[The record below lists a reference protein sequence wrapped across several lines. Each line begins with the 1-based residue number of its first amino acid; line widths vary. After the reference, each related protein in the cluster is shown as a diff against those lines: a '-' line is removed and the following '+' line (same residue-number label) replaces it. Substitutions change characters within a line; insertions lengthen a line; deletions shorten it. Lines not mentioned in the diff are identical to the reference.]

1 MRDKTKYTTE
11 ELCYIWIDGFSELE
25 YKHKKNLIELISG
38 KKDIKKVIE
47 SGKDY
52 IISEI
57 GEDKF
62 RTISMSATPQYLDY
76 LLAELKRKEV
86 YCITQASEEYPD
98 VLLQTEIPPL
108 VLYAKGESDLLKE
121 NLFGIVGSRKSLPL
135 SVKIAENYTEKL
147 IGYGFVPVTGI
158 AEGIDKAVLETAL
171 RINGKAI
178 SVLAGGFDNVYPV
191 SHTELFNKL
200 SEKGLCISEHCPE
213 VKALPYLFPIRNRII
228 SGLARGVLIVSG
240 AKKSGTLYTA
250 EYAEEYGKDLFCVPY
265 SVGISSGAGCND
277 LIKRG
282 AILTDDPKDI
292 ADFYGITD
300 AEEKTELT
308 KEELIV
314 TECLKDGEK
323 HIEKIAKE
331 TGKAVYEI
339 SPILSMLEIKGY
351 VVKSGVNVYTLL
363 K

>member
-57 GEDKF
+57 GEEKF

-108 VLYAKGESDLLKE
+108 VLYAKGESDMLKE

-135 SVKIAENYTEKL
+135 SVK
-147 IGYGFVPVTGI
+147 
-158 AEGIDKAVLETAL
+158 
-171 RINGKAI
+171 
-178 SVLAGGFDNVYPV
+178 
-191 SHTELFNKL
+191 
-200 SEKGLCISEHCPE
+200 
-213 VKALPYLFPIRNRII
+213 
-228 SGLARGVLIVSG
+228 
-240 AKKSGTLYTA
+240 
-250 EYAEEYGKDLFCVPY
+250 
-265 SVGISSGAGCND
+265 
-277 LIKRG
+277 
-282 AILTDDPKDI
+282 
-292 ADFYGITD
+292 
-300 AEEKTELT
+300 
-308 KEELIV
+308 
-314 TECLKDGEK
+314 
-323 HIEKIAKE
+323 
-331 TGKAVYEI
+331 
-339 SPILSMLEIKGY
+339 
-351 VVKSGVNVYTLL
+351 
-363 K
+363 